1 MNFFVILMITF
12 AAFASAIPHAGR
24 GHAHAHQL
32 AHGIKHHVQVA
43 HAGSIAG
50 RSVSYDG
57 SCGSWSG
64 MTCAEGFCCGPNGWC
79 GNASEHCGVGCQAGF
94 GDCGSG
100 SSSSSYVEPEPSMV
114 GTQSI
119 VAAPGSTTSTAVMLP
134 PITSS
139 SSSTSAASTSSASMA
154 ISLANKGSDDDGHRP
169 DRPSY
174 GAPHSTMITKTIP
187 AMPSSQTEQ
196 STAPENPPSA
206 YPTLS
211 AEPTTAESSPP
222 VSIASSAS
230 PTDASSAP
238 SSYGSAA
245 PAPTSGGSG
254 GSQDGSYVR
263 TYKGDGSTNEGW
275 PSQSEWLSFDS
286 MWEANQKIL
295 KSSCSSAFS
304 QIDNSDQE
312 LDDIKSSVEDISSS
326 TGVDKTF
333 MLAIMLQ
340 ESNGCVRVQ
349 TTSYSHANPGLFQSH
364 EGSGSCND
372 GSNVQTPCP
381 KTQIHQMIE
390 DGVVGTAA
398 GDGLKQLLDAATGD
412 GAQKFY
418 QAARMYNSGSIDP
431 SGNLG
436 LGVATH
442 CYSSDIANRLTGW
455 SAGVSKCDAGTVGA

>member
-1 MNFFVILMITF
+1 VAVTQSVSAVASISSAEVTF
-12 AAFASAIPHAGR
+12 A
-24 GHAHAHQL
+24 
-32 AHGIKHHVQVA
+32 
-43 HAGSIAG
+43 
-50 RSVSYDG
+50 
-57 SCGSWSG
+57 
-64 MTCAEGFCCGPNGWC
+64 
-79 GNASEHCGVGCQAGF
+79 
-94 GDCGSG
+94 
-100 SSSSSYVEPEPSMV
+100 
-114 GTQSI
+114 
-119 VAAPGSTTSTAVMLP
+119 

-169 DRPSY
+169 GRPSY
-174 GAPHSTMITKTIP
+174 EAPYTTLITKTLP
-187 AMPSSQTEQ
+187 SAPSSQTEQ
-196 STAPENPPSA
+196 PSAPETSPSA
-206 YPTLS
+206 YPIAS
-211 AEPTTAESSPP
+211 AEPTTAESAPP
-222 VSIASSAS
+222 VSSASSAS

-238 SSYGSAA
+238 SSYGSAG
-245 PAPTSGGSG
+245 PSPTSGGG
-254 GSQDGSYVR
+254 GDQSQGGAYIR
-263 TYKGDGSTNEGW
+263 TYKGDGSTNDGW
-275 PSQSEWLSFDS
+275 PSQTEWLSFDS
-286 MWEANQKIL
+286 MWEGNQKIL

-312 LDDIKSSVEDISSS
+312 LDDIKSSIDDVSSS

-333 MLAIMLQ
+333 VLAIMLQ

-372 GSNVQTPCP
+372 GSNVQNPCP
-381 KTQIHQMIE
+381 KSQINQMIE
-390 DGVVGTAA
+390 DGVAGTSS
-398 GDGLKQLLDAATGD
+398 GDGLKQLLDAAKGN

-418 QAARMYNSGSIDP
+418 QAARMYNSGSLDK